1 MMCENCGKNPA
12 TTHLK
17 TVLNGVVHENHLCSY
32 CAANN
37 GYGNIGKLSLTN
49 MLASM
54 FGESISRGKPISKR
68 CECCGATFSDIAQ
81 SGRVGCSEC
90 YTVFKNEL
98 MPSLNRLHG
107 KAIHIGNTPA
117 LQKAEQETEQK
128 YEQTAKEKIQN
139 LKNQLAEA
147 IKAEEFETAA
157 KLRDDIRALEGE
169 KGNA

>member
-12 TTHLK
+12 TTHFK
-17 TVLNGVVHENHLCSY
+17 TVLNGVVHEKHLCSY
-32 CAANN
+32 CAANE

-68 CECCGATFSDIAQ
+68 CECCGASFSDIAQ

-90 YTVFKNEL
+90 YSTFRTEL
-98 MPSLNRLHG
+98 LPSLNRLHG
-107 KAIHIGNTPA
+107 KAIHIGNTPP
-117 LQKAEQETEQK
+117 T
-128 YEQTAKEKIQN
+128 EKIEETTEEKIKN
-139 LKNQLAEA
+139 LKKKMAEA
-147 IKAEEFETAA
+147 IETENFEDAA
-157 KLRDDIRALEGE
+157 KIRDEIRSLEGD

>member
-1 MMCENCGKNPA
+1 MMCEKCGKNPA

-32 CAANN
+32 CAANE

-68 CECCGATFSDIAQ
+68 CECCGASFSDIAQ

-90 YTVFKNEL
+90 YTTFRSEL

-107 KAIHIGNTPA
+107 KAVHIGNTPSV
-117 LQKAEQETEQK
+117 
-128 YEQTAKEKIQN
+128 EKIEETLEEKIKN
-139 LKNQLAEA
+139 LKNSLAEA
-147 IKAEEFETAA
+147 IKAEEFEEAA
-157 KLRDDIRALEGE
+157 KLRDEIRRLEGE